1 MTKRFGLVLITLFAV
16 LALALVACGDDD
28 DDDDGGGGGGATSTP
43 TAAGDRIEDDDR
55 PLVIARAMDTL
66 NGDPHRAFCDTCQ
79 IYITATY
86 QTLVGLDH
94 TDNSTLIPRVA
105 TEWSPSEDLTAW
117 TFKLN
122 PDAVFADGTP
132 LTSEDVKWSLERLAN
147 LKGSPSFFMDGVVS
161 IDTPNDHEIVVH
173 MAAPDASFP
182 AKMNAPYT
190 AIVNKDLAEANGAT
204 GGEDAETTDAAEQ
217 WFLANSAGSGPY
229 VMESFQ
235 QGDSLR
241 LVRNENYWGPSPKA
255 AIKTVIIQEVA
266 DAVGQRQLLEA
277 GQADIAMQIDPDTA
291 RGITSDQVK
300 IESVPSLN
308 FVYVGFV
315 IGTEGAVG
323 SEIDLNQNV
332 RQAIRAAI
340 DYDGMIDVLLGGDGR
355 KQATAIPNGFLGTAN
370 LPLPERDLDKA
381 RELLAAG
388 GYPDGFEMDAPY
400 WSTNVYGVDFNLM
413 MQKVQAD
420 VSEIGVKLNL
430 QPLEASVIFAN
441 LGNNEVPFTAIYYAP
456 DHPDTVQYPQYF
468 AMIEGSRWSGRAGG
482 TKGPIVDPVQQDL
495 YERALQTADLEER
508 ERLYDE
514 LGREMIED
522 AFILPLAN
530 PNLILAYRS
539 DLQGMHYSGCC
550 NLEVGQL
557 YRTSSS
563 TSRLTLPDGN
573 EAVLRREEE
582 VVPAFS

>member
-1 MTKRFGLVLITLFAV
+1 MNKRFGYVLLALFAAV
-16 LALALVACGDDD
+16 AMALVACS
-28 DDDDGGGGGGATSTP
+28 DDGDSGDSGGDGNGSGGDSTP
-43 TAAGDRIEDDDR
+43 ASAMGDRIEDDER

-79 IYITATY
+79 IYISAVY
-86 QTLVGLDH
+86 QTLVGLDFS
-94 TDNSTLIPRVA
+94 DNSTLIPRVA
-105 TEWSPSEDLTAW
+105 TEWSASADLKSW

-132 LTSEDVKWSLERLAN
+132 LTSADVKWSLERLAN
-147 LKGSPSFFMDGVVS
+147 LKGSPSFFMDGVES
-161 IDTPNDHEIVVH
+161 IDASDDHTIVVH
-173 MAAPDASFP
+173 MAAADASFP

-190 AIVNKDLAEANGAT
+190 AIVNKALAEANGAA
-204 GGEDAETTDAAEQ
+204 GGDDAETADAAEQ
-217 WFLANSAGSGPY
+217 WFLASSAGSGPY
-229 VMESFQ
+229 VLESFQ
-235 QGDSLR
+235 EGDSLR

-266 DAVGQRQLLEA
+266 DAVGQRQLLEEGA
-277 GQADIAMQIDPDTA
+277 ADIAMQIDPDTA
-291 RGITSDQVK
+291 RGISNDQVV

-315 IGTEGAVG
+315 VGTDGAVG
-323 SEIDLNQNV
+323 SELDLNQQV
-332 RQAIRAAI
+332 RQAIQAAI

-355 KQATAIPNGFLGTAN
+355 KQATGIPNGFLGTAN

-388 GYPDGFEMDAPY
+388 GYPDGFELDAPY
-400 WSTNVYGVDFNLM
+400 WSTNVYGVDFNTM

-420 VSEIGVKLNL
+420 LAEIGVELNL
-430 QPLEASVIFAN
+430 QPLEASVIFEN
-441 LGNNEVPFTAIYYAP
+441 LSNNQVPFTAIYYAP

-482 TKGPIVDPVQQDL
+482 NTGPIVSATQQDL
-495 YERALQTADLEER
+495 FERALETDDLAER

-514 LGREMIED
+514 LGREMIAD
-522 AFILPLAN
+522 AYILPLAN

-539 DLQGMHYSGCC
+539 DLSGMHYSGCC
-550 NLEVGQL
+550 NVELVEL
-557 YRTSSS
+557 FRTQQ
-563 TSRLTLPDGN
+563 
-573 EAVLRREEE
+573 
-582 VVPAFS
+582 

>member
-1 MTKRFGLVLITLFAV
+1 MTKRFSYLIIILFAIF
-16 LALALVACGDDD
+16 AMAFVACGDDD
-28 DDDDGGGGGGATSTP
+28 DDGDGGAVPGAGSP
-43 TAAGDRIEDDDR
+43 TAGAGENRIEDDER

-79 IYITATY
+79 IYISAVY
-86 QTLVGLDH
+86 QTLVALDH
-94 TDNSTLIPRVA
+94 TDNSTLIPRIA
-105 TEWSPSEDLTAW
+105 TSWSASDDLKTW
-117 TFKLN
+117 TFELN
-122 PDAVFADGTP
+122 PDAVFADNTP
-132 LTSEDVKWSLERLAN
+132 LTSADVKWSLERLAN
-147 LKGSPSFFMDGVVS
+147 LKGSPSFFMDGVAS
-161 IDTPNDHEIVVH
+161 IDTPTDHRIVVH
-173 MAAPDASFP
+173 MEAADASFP

-190 AIVNKDLAEANGAT
+190 AIVNKALAEANGAT
-204 GGEDAETTDAAEQ
+204 GGLDADTTDDAEQ

-291 RGITSDQVK
+291 RGISDPDVVIQ
-300 IESVPSLN
+300 SVPSLN
-308 FVYVGFV
+308 FVYVGFIV
-315 IGTEGAVG
+315 GTEGAVG
-323 SEIDLNQNV
+323 SDIDLNQNV
-332 RQAIRAAI
+332 RQAFQAAI
-340 DYDGMIDVLLGGDGR
+340 DYDGMIEVLLGGEGR

-388 GYPDGFEMDAPY
+388 GYPDGFELDAPY

-420 VSEIGVKLNL
+420 VAEIGIKLNL
-430 QPLEASVIFAN
+430 QPLEASVIFPN
-441 LGNNEVPFTAIYYAP
+441 LTNNEVPFTAIYYAP

-482 TKGPIVDPVQQDL
+482 NRGPIVSEIQQDL
-495 YERALQTADLEER
+495 YDRALQTADLEER
-508 ERLYDE
+508 ERLYDL
-514 LGREMIED
+514 LGREMIAD
-522 AFILPLAN
+522 AYLIPLAN

-539 DLQGMHYSGCC
+539 DLRGMHYSGCC
-550 NLEVGQL
+550 NLEIAEL
-557 YRTSSS
+557 YR
-563 TSRLTLPDGN
+563 
-573 EAVLRREEE
+573 VEE
-582 VVPAFS
+582 S